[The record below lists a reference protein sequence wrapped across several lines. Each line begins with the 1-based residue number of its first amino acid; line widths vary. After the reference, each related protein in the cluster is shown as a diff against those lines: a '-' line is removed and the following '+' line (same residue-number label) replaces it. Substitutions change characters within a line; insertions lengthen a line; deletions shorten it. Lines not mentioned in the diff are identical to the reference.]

1 MDITIPLL
9 GLAIIAGAFGAI
21 LGVGGGI
28 IIVPGLTLILGVP
41 IHVAIG
47 SSITAVIATSSA
59 ATLSYILR
67 GYVNLRLGMLLEVP
81 TVIGAVFGG
90 LLAVALR
97 GEVLQFL
104 FAGILIYASI
114 VMARPAAPGAAV
126 ELEPETGGWL
136 TATFREPT
144 TGGEVYYNPRRAGIS
159 IITSVAAGAASG
171 LLGVGGGIVK
181 VPLMSAVMAVPVRAA
196 MATSSFMIGL
206 TGAASAFIYYSH
218 GYAPPEIAGP
228 TAIGVLIGARAGS
241 KIFRRLRPRA
251 LMLLFVGLLLFSAV
265 RMILEALG

>member
-1 MDITIPLL
+1 MDITISLL
-9 GLAIIAGAFGAI
+9 GLAVVAGAFGAI

-67 GYVNLRLGMLLEVP
+67 GYANVRLGMLLEVP
-81 TVIGAVFGG
+81 TVIGAVLGG
-90 LLAVALR
+90 LLAVSLR
-97 GEVLQFL
+97 GEVLQFI

-114 VMARPAAPGAAV
+114 IMARPAAPGVVV
-126 ELEPETGGWL
+126 ELAPETGGWL
-136 TATFREPT
+136 TATFQEPT
-144 TGGEVYYNPRRAGIS
+144 TGGDVYYNPRRAGIGMVAS
-159 IITSVAAGAASG
+159 IFAGGVSG

-228 TAIGVLIGARAGS
+228 TAMGVLIGARVGS
-241 KIFRRLRPRA
+241 KVFRRLRPRV

-265 RMILEALG
+265 RMVIEALG